1 MVRSLAAISSAK
13 VGEDFQRR
21 LLCGD
26 DLMRLFEE
34 IGEEGFLEG
43 TLRVDSSILVG
54 LAVEEEG
61 GLL

>member
-1 MVRSLAAISSAK
+1 M
-13 VGEDFQRR
+13 R
-21 LLCGD
+21 LL
-26 DLMRLFEE
+26 EE

-43 TLRVDSSILVG
+43 TLRVGSSSLVG